1 MPLAAVSPAEAPTG
15 APPAPSRPPAAISA
29 GSQGPA
35 SVSSSGAL
43 LSRLQRL
50 AAQDPTKL
58 AAIATDASQALR
70 SAAAS
75 ATGDTARGLN
85 QLADGFARTASTGD
99 VSNLHLESPAR
110 GRHHH
115 SSGAA
120 KLYAGGS
127 SLVPQTAAA
136 KLEAVSLQVDQAL
149 GLNPPPLGPWGNE

>member
-1 MPLAAVSPAEAPTG
+1 MLLAAVSPVEASSS
-15 APPAPSRPPAAISA
+15 APSAPSRPPPESSG
-29 GSQGPA
+29 GSQGAA
-35 SVSSSGAL
+35 SVSPSGAL

-50 AAQDPTKL
+50 AEQDPTKL

-70 SAAAS
+70 TAAAS
-75 ATGDTARGLN
+75 ATGDAARGLN

-99 VSNLHLESPAR
+99 VSNLHLASPAR

-115 SSGAA
+115 ASGAS
-120 KLYAGGS
+120 KLYAGASTG
-127 SLVPQTAAA
+127 VPQTAAA